1 MTDTA
6 QGQLWA
12 GKGRAAMVL
21 SQTGTRAGASAP
33 RWVRDFKRKWQ
44 LHLFILLPVIY
55 LLIFAYYPM
64 LGVQI
69 AFKDFQA
76 SLGIWRSPW
85 VGMKHFSTFFH
96 SYMFGRVVGNT
107 LKISLYT
114 IITEFPLPILF
125 ALALNALRNL
135 RYKKVIQTI
144 SYIPHFI
151 STVVLVG
158 LIMQVFSPVH
168 GLYGTLSRLLT
179 GNIYPPDILGNPN
192 AFIHVQVWSG
202 VWQSLGW
209 NSIIYLAALSGI
221 DLQLHEAAQ
230 IDGASRLQR
239 MLHIDLPGIL
249 PTAAILLIMRAGSI
263 MDVGF
268 EKIFLLQNS
277 MNLTYSEVISTY
289 LYKVG
294 MKAGANNFSYASA
307 IGLFNSVINCVL
319 LVLVNWASG
328 RLSDDNTTLW

>member
-1 MTDTA
+1 MRS
-6 QGQLWA
+6 LN
-12 GKGRAAMVL
+12 KPSFAAPQWIQV
-21 SQTGTRAGASAP
+21 
-33 RWVRDFKRKWQ
+33 FKRKWQ

-55 LLIFAYYPM
+55 LLIFSYYPM

-76 SLGIWRSPW
+76 SLGIWKSPW
-85 VGMKHFSTFFH
+85 VGLKHFQTFFD
-96 SYMFGRVVGNT
+96 SYMFSRVVGNT

-114 IITEFPLPILF
+114 IITEFPLPIIF
-125 ALALNALRNL
+125 ALMLNSLQNL
-135 RYKKVIQTI
+135 HYKKVIQTI

-168 GLYGTLSRLLT
+168 GLYGTLSRIFT
-179 GNIYPPDILGNPN
+179 GIMYPSDILGNPN
-192 AFIHVQVWSG
+192 AFIHIQVWSG

-221 DLQLHEAAQ
+221 DPQLHEAAQ

-239 MLHIDLPGIL
+239 IIHVDLPGIL

-294 MKAGANNFSYASA
+294 MKAGSNNFSYAAA
-307 IGLFNSVINCVL
+307 IGLFNSVVNCIL
-319 LVLVNWASG
+319 LVIVNWASSH
-328 RLSDDNTTLW
+328 LSEDNTSLW